1 MGVAA
6 TLAPKGFGPQDS
18 TKKNWPIGWT
28 FWVNHH
34 LKKLFFN
41 NLKLAPPLYYLILY
55 KSATDVMSVSFRTA
69 RTLKV

>member
-6 TLAPKGFGPQDS
+6 TLAPKGFGPQDP

-34 LKKLFFN
+34 LRKRCKNETVKIIVLRLN
-41 NLKLAPPLYYLILY
+41 AL
-55 KSATDVMSVSFRTA
+55 
-69 RTLKV
+69 